1 MGISSALNAGVMGL
15 AVNAV
20 KLSTISDNIANSQT
34 YGYKRADTEFADMV
48 LAQTNGDY
56 NAGGVRALTYRDAG
70 AQGSLV
76 TTSNATDISISGR
89 GMLAVTDGASLNE
102 AASDRSLM
110 LTSTGSFYTDESG
123 YLRTQSGLYLLG
135 WPADVNGVVNA
146 PVRDSIAGL
155 EPVRTNLN
163 QNAVSPTQNITLG
176 VNLPATETEDG
187 APANTYDLPI
197 EYYDTLGRSQ
207 TLDFEFIPTA
217 PANPGDPATNEWTVN
232 IYDQAGNPAAVI
244 ATFTVVFDDTVA
256 AGGSIASVTA
266 GAGATYD
273 PATGDISI
281 TTASQDVDIFVGTA
295 SGTSAL
301 TQLSASFSPLTVT
314 KDGAPIGNLNSIEI
328 DDKGILQAVYDTG
341 FRRTIFQIPVADVPN
356 FAGLDA
362 VGNSAFAISQNSGDV
377 YFWDAGDGPTGTTE
391 GYSLTEST
399 TDIASEL
406 TDLIQTQRAY
416 SSNAKIIQ
424 TVDEMLQETTDI
436 IR

>member
-48 LAQTNGDY
+48 LAQSNGDY

-89 GMLAVTDGASLNE
+89 GMLAVTDGASLNQ
-102 AASDRSLM
+102 AASDRTLM

-123 YLRTQSGLYLLG
+123 YLRTQSGLHLLG
-135 WPADVNGVVNA
+135 WPADVNGNVTA

-207 TLDFEFIPTA
+207 TLDFEFVPQA
-217 PANPGDPATNEWTVN
+217 PLPGDPPTNTWTVN
-232 IYDQAGNPAAVI
+232 VRDQAGNPATVI
-244 ATFTVVFDDTVA
+244 ATFDVTFDDSVS

-266 GAGATYD
+266 GAGAAYD

-281 TTASQDVDIFVGTA
+281 TTASQAVDIFVGTS

-314 KDGAPIGNLNSIEI
+314 KDGAPIGNLSSIEI
-328 DDKGILQAVYDTG
+328 DERGILQAVYDTG

-362 VGNSAFAISQNSGDV
+362 VGNSAFAITQNSGDV

-399 TDIASEL
+399 TDIAAEL